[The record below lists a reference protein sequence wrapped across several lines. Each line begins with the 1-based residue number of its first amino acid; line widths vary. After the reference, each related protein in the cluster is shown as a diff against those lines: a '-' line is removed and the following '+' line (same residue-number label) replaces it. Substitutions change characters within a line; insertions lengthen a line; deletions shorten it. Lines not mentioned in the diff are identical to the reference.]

1 MIAAARATLL
11 GAAGLLLAGCGIF
24 GGEEDDALAP
34 KELVDFEETL
44 PVEKIWSAK
53 LGGGSENLRVGLT
66 PAGDGTRIYAAS
78 RDGTVTAFEPS
89 SGRRLWR
96 TGTEAALSAGPGVG
110 GGLVVVAGSDG
121 ELIALDAESGQQS
134 WRRNI
139 DGEALATPIVS
150 GDSLVVFTIDGRLRV
165 LSAYDGSERWSI
177 EQSVPSLTLRGAAAP
192 VVVGSSVIAGFDN
205 GRLIAADLL
214 EGTTEWEAMLS
225 PPTGRSDLER
235 LSDVDGA
242 ITAVGQDV
250 YATGYQGRLAAVAAE
265 SGQVLWEREISTWVG
280 VSADW
285 NNLYT
290 ANADGEVV
298 ALSRQ
303 TGAEAWRNDAL
314 LRRQPTLPVPFD
326 TAVAVGDLE
335 GYVHFLS
342 NLDGHLVARRRVGK
356 GRISGAPVVI
366 GGRLYV
372 QSESG
377 RLAVFAVPE
386 RESPDDADGG

>member
-1 MIAAARATLL
+1 MIAAALIALF

-44 PVEKIWSAK
+44 EVRKIWSAD
-53 LGGGSENLRVGLT
+53 LGGDSENLRVGLT
-66 PAGDGTRIYAAS
+66 PAGDGTRVYAAS
-78 RDGTVTAFEPS
+78 RDGTVTAFEPA
-89 SGRRLWR
+89 SGRRVWR
-96 TGTEAALSAGPGVG
+96 TKTEAALSAGPGVG

-121 ELIALDAESGQQS
+121 ELIALDADSGQQR

-139 DGEALATPIVS
+139 DGETLATPLVS
-150 GDSLVVFTIDGRLRV
+150 DDSLVVFTIDGRLRV
-165 LSAYDGSERWSI
+165 LSVFDGTERWSM
-177 EQSVPSLTLRGAAAP
+177 EQSVPPLTLRGAAAP

-250 YATGYQGRLAAVAAE
+250 YATGYQGRLVSVAAE
-265 SGQVLWEREISTWVG
+265 SGQILWAREISTYVG

-290 ANADGEVV
+290 TNADGEVM

-314 LRRQPTLPVPFD
+314 LRREPTRPVPFD
-326 TAVAVGDLE
+326 TAVAVGDFE

-342 NLDGHLVARRRVGK
+342 NLDGHMVARRRVGR

-377 RLAVFAVPE
+377 DLAAFAVPE
-386 RESPDDADGG
+386 RKPAEDADGG